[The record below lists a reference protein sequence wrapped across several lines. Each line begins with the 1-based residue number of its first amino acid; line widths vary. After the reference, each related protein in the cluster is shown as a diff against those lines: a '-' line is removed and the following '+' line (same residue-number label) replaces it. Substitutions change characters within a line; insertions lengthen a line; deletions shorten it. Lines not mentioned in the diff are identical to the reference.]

1 MRRRFMSTEN
11 KFSIENYLTVHAL
24 EDGLEVTISAT
35 TEYCVDGGPW
45 VKLLATR
52 PSPTISTG
60 QYISFRANF
69 GKYPFNVNMIT
80 INKYC
85 ELLGNCNSLVYGDN
99 ASISSKLSVGKALR
113 YLFKGCDKIVSVA
126 PNFLPSMILEENC
139 YQGMFEDCTSLTTA
153 PELPATTL
161 ADSCYSNMFYGC
173 SSLTTAPELPA
184 TTLASNCYI
193 FMFNGCSKLNYIKAM
208 FTTTS
213 SSLYTYYWVL
223 GVASSG
229 TFVKNKNATWDVTG
243 VSGIPSGW
251 DVIEI

>member
-1 MRRRFMSTEN
+1 MSTEN

-69 GKYPFNVNMIT
+69 DKYSFSVNIIT

-99 ASISSKLSVGKALR
+99 ASISSKLSVGTALR

-161 ADSCYSNMFYGC
+161 AQKCYYGMFSGC
-173 SSLTTAPELPA
+173 SSLTTAPVLPA
-184 TTLASNCYI
+184 TTLASGCYN
-193 FMFNGCSKLNYIKAM
+193 FMFQRCSKLNYIKAM
-208 FTTTS
+208 FTTTPS
-213 SSLYTYYWVL
+213 DSYTNFWVQY
-223 GVASSG
+223 VASTG
-229 TFVKNKNATWDVTG
+229 TFVKNKNATWNVTG
-243 VSGIPSGW
+243 IYGIPYGW
-251 DVIEI
+251 TILKE